1 MENFAIVGILGFVFA
16 ATTTSRL
23 VYEHETD
30 VLHGPYIEG
39 RAQSRELAA
48 IIDFARAVAEAMIE
62 HLNWKARDAVYLAS
76 LA

>member
-1 MENFAIVGILGFVFA
+1 MEIAGIWGFVFA
-16 ATTTSRL
+16 ATAIGVL

-39 RAQSRELAA
+39 REKPRVFAS
-48 IIDFARAVAEAMIE
+48 IIDPVNALVEPIIEDINWTARGAI
-62 HLNWKARDAVYLAS
+62 YLAS

>member
-1 MENFAIVGILGFVFA
+1 MDIILGILGFVFA

-23 VYEHETD
+23 VYEHQTD

-39 RAQSRELAA
+39 RVQSRPLAP

>member
-1 MENFAIVGILGFVFA
+1 MDIILGILGFVFA

-23 VYEHETD
+23 VYEHQTD

-39 RAQSRELAA
+39 RTQPREPAA
-48 IIDFARAVAEAMIE
+48 IIVFARAVAEAMIE

>member
-1 MENFAIVGILGFVFA
+1 MEIFGILGISGFVFA
-16 ATTTSRL
+16 LTTTGVL

-39 RAQSRELAA
+39 RERTHAFAA
-48 IIDFARAVAEAMIE
+48 TFVFARAVGEAMIE

>member
-1 MENFAIVGILGFVFA
+1 MDSLAIFGILGFVFA
-16 ATTTSRL
+16 ATTSGVL
-23 VYEHETD
+23 VHDHRSD

-39 RAQSRELAA
+39 RVQSRAFAA
-48 IIDFARAVAEAMIE
+48 TLNFVRAVGEAMIE